1 MGDLSP
7 HFSKQELACHCCGRL
22 KVDPRLIEAL
32 EALRQLAGVPIVV
45 HAGYRFPAHNQQVRG
60 VPNSEHRRGLAA
72 DIHIPDLSL
81 QQMYELA
88 SEVPQ
93 FAQGG
98 IGAYDSNFLHVDVRD
113 HRARWARV
121 AGKYGS
127 QTGSRARRGKARHRL
142 SSAVTLSSGT
152 CFRSRAADRRRARRR
167 PRPRR

>member
-45 HAGYRFPAHNQQVRG
+45 HAGYRCPAHNRQVGG
-60 VPNSEHRRGLAA
+60 VPNSEHTRGLAA
-72 DIHIPDLSL
+72 DIHIPDLGL

-88 SEVPQ
+88 SEVSQ

-113 HRARWARV
+113 HRARWAR
-121 AGKYGS
+121 
-127 QTGSRARRGKARHRL
+127 GSRKVRGD
-142 SSAVTLSSGT
+142 SGT
-152 CFRSRAADRRRARRR
+152 GAGAKPDRELGWGKPHTGLVQR
-167 PRPRR
+167 

>member
-45 HAGYRFPAHNQQVRG
+45 HAGYRCPAHNQQVGG
-60 VPNSEHRRGLAA
+60 VPNSEHTRGLAA
-72 DIHIPDLSL
+72 DIRIPDLSL
-81 QQMYELA
+81 QQMYDLA

-121 AGKYGS
+121 AGKYVGI
-127 QTGSRARRGKARHRL
+127 QELVREPNLVAR
-142 SSAVTLSSGT
+142 SAGESH
-152 CFRSRAADRRRARRR
+152 APA
-167 PRPRR
+167 